1 METKLLTKL
10 ATFTSSLKR
19 GYTFAV
25 ITLLLTNLSACQ
37 ITPQAPASFSYSQYY
52 LWLKTLNAEEL
63 VTELAQQ
70 KQALNS
76 QESQQTK
83 VKLLLLHTLPSSPE
97 YQPYKAKTL
106 LNQVPLSASQFN
118 SEQNLA
124 FMLLIK
130 DLLNAQLLLIEKHQR
145 QTDKD
150 KQAIS
155 QFQQQINL
163 LEQQLEQLKKIEQS
177 INQQ

>member
-1 METKLLTKL
+1 MEIKSLPKLVASICSPCYSSKL
-10 ATFTSSLKR
+10 AII
-19 GYTFAV
+19 A
-25 ITLLLTNLSACQ
+25 LLLTTLSGCQ
-37 ITPQAPASFSYSQYY
+37 MAPQAQTSFSYSQYY
-52 LWLKTLNAEEL
+52 LWLKTLTNEEL
-63 VTELAQQ
+63 ADESTLQ
-70 KQALNS
+70 KQTLNE
-76 QESQQTK
+76 QDNQQTK
-83 VKLLLLHTLPSSPE
+83 IKLLLLHTLPNSPV

-118 SEQNLA
+118 SEHNLA

-130 DLLNAQLLLIEKHQR
+130 DLLNNQLLLIEKHQR

-155 QFQQQINL
+155 QYEQQINL
-163 LEQQLEQLKKIEQS
+163 LKQQLEQLKKIEQS

>member
-1 METKLLTKL
+1 METKLLAKL
-10 ATFTSSLKR
+10 ATFNLKLKR
-19 GYTFAV
+19 RCKFAV
-25 ITLLLTNLSACQ
+25 FTLLLVNLSACQ
-37 ITPQAPASFSYSQYY
+37 VTPQAPASFNYSQYY

-63 VTELAQQ
+63 STEFLQQ
-70 KQALNS
+70 KQALIDHD
-76 QESQQTK
+76 SQQTK
-83 VKLLLLHTLPSSPE
+83 IKLLLLHTLPSSPQ

-130 DLLNAQLLLIEKHQR
+130 DLLNSQLLLIEKHQR

-155 QFQQQINL
+155 QYQQQINL
-163 LEQQLEQLKKIEQS
+163 LEQQLEQLKK
-177 INQQ
+177 N